1 MKKFK
6 ITTIILAVI
15 GILLIGFS
23 VAVTVLR
30 AKNIPARSNTD
41 CITEERVFDYADVLT
56 DEEEEKL
63 RDLIAETEPQIGCD
77 IVLVTIEDS
86 GLVADGHG
94 DYMMMNYADDFYDE
108 AMFGWNEPWG
118 DGALYLD
125 NWGRDEYGE
134 AYTWL
139 STSGKVEDEY
149 SEDMIDSLVDDV
161 CAEVN
166 DNPYKAYET
175 YVKTLKRDM
184 TTSLGL
190 DLPWFFAPIA
200 GLIVAFI
207 FIGVNTPTKA
217 GQVTTSKQTYVKGED
232 VKLVNREDTFLSKNV
247 THVKISTSS
256 GGGSSSGG
264 GGGHHT
270 SSGGHSHGGG
280 GGRH

>member
-6 ITTIILAVI
+6 ITTIVLASI
-15 GILLIGFS
+15 GLLLILFS
-23 VAVTVLR
+23 VVITSL
-30 AKNIPARSNTD
+30 KTKGITARSNTE
-41 CITEERVFDYADVLT
+41 CTITERVFDEADVLT

-63 RDLIAETEPQIGCD
+63 RELIAETEPQIGCD
-77 IVLVTIEDS
+77 IVLVTIDDS
-86 GLVADGHG
+86 SKASDSA
-94 DYMMMNYADDFYDE
+94 MMNYADDFYDE
-108 AMFGWNEPWG
+108 AMFGWNGPWG

-125 NWGRDEYGE
+125 NWGRDEYGD
-134 AYTWL
+134 AYTWF
-139 STSGKVEDEY
+139 STSGKVEYKY
-149 SEDMIDSLVDDV
+149 SEDMINSLVDDV

-166 DNPYKAYET
+166 DDPYKAYET

-190 DLPWFFAPIA
+190 ELPWLFAPVA
-200 GLIVAFI
+200 GLIAAFI
-207 FIGVNTPTKA
+207 FIGVNMPAKA
-217 GQVTTSKQTYVKGED
+217 GQVTTGRQTYVKGED

-256 GGGSSSGG
+256 GGSSGGGG